1 MGKILKFKPRIR
13 LEYKSNFFCI
23 SPSLTIMKNIQFP
36 LFKTKL
42 EKPTPKFNLTDPTQ
56 RREYFQLKVGPEIKK
71 LKNYLQENTFI
82 AYLLGKKNSGK
93 GTYSKMFAEI
103 IDPFKIEHFSIGDMV
118 REVDKEL
125 VDPERRKRLVSFLE
139 RNYRGF
145 FSLEEIIKKLKT
157 RDTKTLLPT
166 ELILALVKRE
176 IAKREKKALFIDGF
190 PRNLDQVSFTLFF
203 RDLIGYRE
211 DPDVFILI
219 DVPESVIDE
228 RIKWRRICPLCQTSR
243 NLKLFPTSKVDYD
256 QEQENF
262 CLICDNPNCQ
272 GARMVPKEGDELGIG
287 AIRNRLKT
295 DEQLM
300 KQAFSLYGIPKILLR
315 NSVPVEKAPIYI
327 DNYEITP
334 EYYYE
339 WDSVNKRVKI
349 FEKPWKIPN
358 DEGVLSYSLLAA
370 PVVVSLIAQ
379 MVKALSL

>member
-1 MGKILKFKPRIR
+1 
-13 LEYKSNFFCI
+13 
-23 SPSLTIMKNIQFP
+23 MKGIEFP

-42 EKPTPKFNLTDPTQ
+42 EKPTPKFNLTDPVQ
-56 RREYFQLKVGPEIKK
+56 RREYFQLKAGPEIKK
-71 LKNYLQENTFI
+71 LRAYLKNNTFI

-103 IDPFKIEHFSIGDMV
+103 VDPLKVEHFSIGDMV

-125 VDPERRKRLVSFLE
+125 ADPEKKEQLISFLE

-145 FSLEEIIKKLKT
+145 FSLEEIIKKLET

-190 PRNLDQVSFTLFF
+190 PKDLDQISFALFF
-203 RDLIGYRE
+203 RELIGYRD

-219 DVPESVIDE
+219 DVPKSVIDE

-243 NLKLFPTSKVDYD
+243 NLKLLPTSKVGYD
-256 QEQENF
+256 EKEKEF
-262 CLICDNPNCQ
+262 YLICDNPSCR
-272 GARMVPKEGDELGIG
+272 GARMIPKEGDELGIEV
-287 AIRNRLKT
+287 IKERLRK
-295 DEQLM
+295 DEQLL

-315 NSVPVEKAPIYI
+315 NSVPIEKASVYI
-327 DNYEITP
+327 DDYEITP

-339 WDSVNKRVKI
+339 WDSVNKQVTT
-349 FEKPWKIPN
+349 FEKPWEVVD
-358 DEGVLSYSLLAA
+358 DEGIPSYSLLPA
-370 PVVVSLIAQ
+370 PVVVSLIFQIA
-379 MVKALSL
+379 KALSL